1 LAEQS
6 HPDGAAVPD
15 SPNSDPKPIASFA
28 DAAAFDSWLAENHGS
43 HPGIWMRIAKRGA
56 PETSVTYAEALDV
69 ALRFGWID
77 GQKRALDRFYWLQSF
92 TQRRSTSVWSKR
104 NVEKAT
110 AMIEAGTMH
119 PAGLAQVEAAKA
131 DGRWDRAYEGSPG
144 ASASPEF
151 LAALE
156 ANPAAKSFYETLN
169 AVNRYALYYRIHSAK
184 KPETR
189 AKRIETFI
197 DMLARGEK
205 FH

>member
-1 LAEQS
+1 MPE
-6 HPDGAAVPD
+6 
-15 SPNSDPKPIASFA
+15 SPNSDPKTIESFA
-28 DAAAFDSWLAENHGS
+28 DAVAFESWLADNHEA

-56 PETSVTYAEALDV
+56 SETSVSYAEALDV

-110 AMIEAGTMH
+110 AMIEAGTMQ

-131 DGRWDRAYEGSPG
+131 DGRWERAYEGSPG
-144 ASASPEF
+144 ASPSPEF
-151 LAALE
+151 LAALD
-156 ANPAAKSFYETLN
+156 ANPAARSFYETLN
-169 AVNRYALYYRIHSAK
+169 AVNRYALYYRIQSAQ

-189 AKRIETFI
+189 AKRIETFV